1 MSALDRLMENVHVYR
16 LWQAPFAEQK
26 FAPVVRHNDLRQVDG
41 RARSRLR
48 SGHQRAPFRA
58 DPVPRVRLGIRPT
71 STTPAADYGSEFEV
85 ADVCNEEVTAGRRF
99 DFILANS
106 IFHHI
111 RRPGRAPRHGEA
123 GGAVSRRTA
132 TSTSSTWWSRRRP
145 GSRATWRRTIA
156 ASVPAAANA
165 WEQMLCDAFEPVVIE
180 PYQLS
185 GFGIPLWHMVYFK
198 GRPRS

>member
-26 FAPVVRHNDLRQVDG
+26 FAPVVRHNDLRQVTAALDLG
-41 RARSRLR
+41 CGPGTNARHFAQARY
-48 SGHQRAPFRA
+48 
-58 DPVPRVRLGIRPT
+58 LGLDWN
-71 STTPAADYGSEFEV
+71 PAYVDYARRYYGSEFQV

-111 RRPGRAPRHGEA
+111 PDHDASRVMAKLAARLTPDGHVHIVDMVVPPEA
-123 GGAVSRRTA
+123 GIARYLATHDRGEYPRSRER
-132 TSTSSTWWSRRRP
+132 
-145 GSRATWRRTIA
+145 
-156 ASVPAAANA
+156 
-165 WEQMLCDAFEPVVIE
+165 WEQMLCDTFEPVVIE
-180 PYQLS
+180 PYHLT
-185 GFGIPLWHMVYFK
+185 GLGIPLWQMVYFK

>member
-26 FAPVVRHNDLRQVDG
+26 FAPVVRHNDLRQVTAALDLG
-41 RARSRLR
+41 CGPGTNARHFAQTRY
-48 SGHQRAPFRA
+48 
-58 DPVPRVRLGIRPT
+58 LGLDWN
-71 STTPAADYGSEFEV
+71 PAYVDYARRYYGSEFEV
-85 ADVCNEEVTAGRRF
+85 ADVCNEDVTAGRRF

-111 RRPGRAPRHGEA
+111 PDHDASRVMAKLAARLTPDGHVHIVDMVVPPEA
-123 GGAVSRRTA
+123 GMARYLATHDRGEFPRSRER
-132 TSTSSTWWSRRRP
+132 
-145 GSRATWRRTIA
+145 
-156 ASVPAAANA
+156 
-165 WEQMLCDAFEPVVIE
+165 WEQMLCDRFEPVVIE
-180 PYQLS
+180 PYHLT